1 MAFNIQVDE
10 LGNLTLQK
18 IHRITATRKNII
30 ELLQQLKLLPV
41 LLTTN
46 ESCGAQN
53 NHAWYLADYN
63 RLKDGE

>member
-10 LGNLTLQK
+10 LDNLTLRK
-18 IHRITATRKNII
+18 THRITATRKSTI
-30 ELLQQLKLLPV
+30 EFLQQLRLLPV

-53 NHAWYLADYN
+53 NHAWYLVDYN
-63 RLKDGE
+63 R